1 MKGTCMIAEK
11 QQETMVS
18 CQECGDAESLCR
30 RWTLVFGGTVFA
42 LVVLLIALVVF
53 VDPFFHYHA
62 PLEGYPYLIDN
73 QLSQNPGMAEH
84 MEYDSVLL
92 GSSMTVNF
100 EADWFSELMGLDLI
114 KLPYNGAYPRDIYN
128 IMECVDKSGQPLQA
142 VFWGVDL
149 ASYTGSV
156 EETKYPLPEYLY
168 DDIAFNDWEYWLNK
182 QVLLDYI
189 LKPLF
194 SGDGATDLSS
204 VYNSHWWMVNFYGKE
219 TVLDSYKRPEELAE
233 VQINKT
239 AYTQALLAN
248 LETNIAPLLENHPDT
263 KFVIFYPPYSIL
275 FWYDYL
281 AAGQLD
287 AVLEEYRVSMEWF
300 LGYDNVEVYY
310 FQNMPEVITNL
321 DNYADISHHNQ
332 KINRYMAECFT
343 NGTYQVGPGEYEAVL
358 EDMRNLIEGY
368 DYHSLWEAE

>member
-194 SGDGATDLSS
+194 SGDGPTDLSS

-219 TVLDSYKRPEELAE
+219 TVLDSYKRPEELAA
-233 VQINKT
+233 VQVDKT

-343 NGTYQVGPGEYEAVL
+343 NGTYQVGTGEYEAVL
-358 EDMRNLIEGY
+358 EDMRKLIEGY

>member
-1 MKGTCMIAEK
+1 MIAEK

-18 CQECGDAESLCR
+18 CQECGEAESLCR
-30 RWTLVFGGTVFA
+30 RWALVFGGTVFA
-42 LVVLLIALVVF
+42 LVVLLIALVVL

-219 TVLDSYKRPEELAE
+219 TVLDSYKRPEELAA
-233 VQINKT
+233 VQVDKT

-332 KINRYMAECFT
+332 EINRYMAECFT
-343 NGTYQVGPGEYEAVL
+343 NGTHQVEPGEYEAVL
-358 EDMRNLIEGY
+358 EDMRKLIEGY
-368 DYHSLWEAE
+368 DYQSLWEAE

>member
-62 PLEGYPYLIDN
+62 PLEDYPYLIDN

-128 IMECVDKSGQPLQA
+128 IMECVDKSGLPLQA

-194 SGDGATDLSS
+194 SGDGPTDLSS

-343 NGTYQVGPGEYEAVL
+343 NGTYQVGTGEYEAVL

>member
-1 MKGTCMIAEK
+1 MKAEK
-11 QQETMVS
+11 QQKTIVS

-30 RWTLVFGGTVFA
+30 RWVLVFGGTVFA
-42 LVVLLIALVVF
+42 LVVLLIALVVL

-100 EADWFSELMGLDLI
+100 EADWFSELMGLDLM

-168 DDIAFNDWEYWLNK
+168 DDIVFNDWEYWLNK

-219 TVLDSYKRPEELAE
+219 TVLDSYKRPEEFAA
-233 VQINKT
+233 VQADKN

-248 LETNIAPLLENHPDT
+248 LETNIAPILENHPDT
-263 KFVIFYPPYSIL
+263 RFVIFYPPYSIL

-332 KINRYMAECFT
+332 EINRYMAECFT
-343 NGTYQVGPGEYEAVL
+343 NGTYQVEPGEYEAVL
-358 EDMRNLIEGY
+358 EDMRKLVEGY

>member
-62 PLEGYPYLIDN
+62 PLEDYPYLIDN

-219 TVLDSYKRPEELAE
+219 TVLDSYKRPEELAA
-233 VQINKT
+233 VQVDKT

-343 NGTYQVGPGEYEAVL
+343 NGTYQVGTGEYEAVL
-358 EDMRNLIEGY
+358 EDMRKLIEGY